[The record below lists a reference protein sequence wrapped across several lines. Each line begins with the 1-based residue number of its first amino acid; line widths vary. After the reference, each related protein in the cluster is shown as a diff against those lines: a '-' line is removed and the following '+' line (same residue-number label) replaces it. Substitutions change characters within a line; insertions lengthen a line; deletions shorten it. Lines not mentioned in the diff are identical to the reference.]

1 MKPIKIKIKG
11 INSYVSEQEINFEKL
26 AKSNVFGIFGETGSG
41 KTTILDSIILAL
53 YGVSDRDTLQN
64 IINVNTKDAYVEF
77 IFEMEN
83 NTGKTCRYLVR
94 RDFHLR
100 PSGLKAEAYLHNE
113 SKKETLAE
121 MPDNVNNKILEI
133 IGIGKKEFTKCIA
146 LPGRI

>member
-77 IFEMEN
+77 IFDMEN
-83 NTGKTCRYLVR
+83 NTGIKTSKGSS
-94 RDFHLR
+94 FR
-100 PSGLKAEAYLHNE
+100 PFSDTIKSPFGA
-113 SKKETLAE
+113 
-121 MPDNVNNKILEI
+121 
-133 IGIGKKEFTKCIA
+133 CIN
-146 LPGRI
+146 